1 MTTLGPMFELDY
13 SILGGVEVRAVGSTA
28 PIRMGE
34 QVRLLLGRLLLK
46 PGALVTTE
54 AIADALWGEDGK
66 ASRRNGVQHA
76 VRAARKALGDTQAP
90 RRLIVL
96 DGNAYRI
103 LVENGLSIDAER
115 FETLSACGHELV
127 ERNPRA
133 ARAMLAE
140 ALSAWRGSLLGE
152 FAHRP
157 WVIGHAA
164 ELDRLRDRTEVDLNE
179 ARLALGEHADL
190 DGPLRRQIIERPTD
204 ERLRGQLIRALLAA
218 GRVTEALL
226 TFREAIADLGAVG
239 VELLRLGDQAA
250 RGTPKRPSGAAASH
264 GYGGA
269 RPGGTVLCVRLD
281 TVGRVQGGP
290 ALGTV
295 CLLAAARGG
304 IPWPIGEERLV
315 ATFEDPD
322 AALRAA
328 RAIAGD
334 SRLSARIGVHVGPVV
349 AVGDR
354 LIGPAAGHCWQLVD
368 AAHLGQM
375 LVSAAARDRV
385 DESDDLRA
393 LGQQRFADLGPGEAV
408 FELAHPRGLTF
419 TAPAT
424 LSRRQHNLPVQPTRF
439 VGRADDLAALSQ
451 RVNGGE
457 LVTLT
462 GTSGCGKTRLALQLA
477 AREITRFVD
486 GAWFVGLAELDAGS
500 GVEAVAATIANEL
513 GVRALREETLP
524 AAVLRHLSDRAALL
538 VVDNCEQVHEGC
550 AEIVSQLHVRCPGV
564 CIIATSR
571 RRLSIAGET
580 VWAVQPM
587 ATDAPW
593 PGALPDA
600 VELLFERAGP
610 LPTAEN
616 ERASML
622 IDAARICRA
631 LDGLPLAI
639 ELAAGQVATRGLAGV
654 AAEVTA
660 MLTGDRPLG
669 QFAIDDPLRP
679 RRHRTIESAIE
690 WSHRL
695 LSECEQRVLPA
706 LAVFRG
712 TFGETEARRVASLG
726 ELCSADIPAA
736 LANLVECSMVAW
748 APPLE
753 GASRLRLLEPIR
765 AFALGLLKADGRR
778 ESAREM
784 HAHVFHELALRT
796 APGLFG
802 PDEQVCLERLEADHD
817 NLRAALAWYVD
828 CGRSKQAL
836 QLVGALWW
844 LWFSRGHLMEG
855 GDWIQRAL
863 AIDDLPSRERVR
875 ALRAG
880 SHLSWWR
887 GDYEQCSAYN
897 VALEACA
904 EAIDDDWGRA
914 WAPMARGAVE
924 MFYHPREALLLFEE
938 SRRRFEALDL
948 PWEAGYA
955 LQNIGG
961 ARWFDGDYRAAA
973 EAYDEAVEIF
983 ERLGHRSALA
993 SVQRGAGLMTAR
1005 CGDPARGA
1013 NMCLQALRLS
1023 EEIGDRAGRAQALNF
1038 AAAISRDIGE
1048 DEIALRRYAD
1058 ALLLAREL
1066 GQLWATCSALDGI
1079 AGAARA
1085 VDEAEIATRL
1095 LAHSGRLATRA
1106 GYRHSPHERALR
1118 DDDIEALRSVLG
1130 DEDFERAAA
1139 EGASMSVG
1147 EAVSCAAAF
1156 ASRHS

>member
-1 MTTLGPMFELDY
+1 MFELDY
-13 SILGGVEVRAVGSTA
+13 SILGGVDVRVVGSAA

-34 QVRLLLGRLLLK
+34 QARLLLGRLLLK

-54 AIADALWGEDGK
+54 AIADALWGEDDK

-76 VRAARKALGDTQAP
+76 VRAARKAVGDTQSP
-90 RRLIVL
+90 RRVIVL
-96 DGNAYRI
+96 DGDAYRI
-103 LVENGLSIDAER
+103 LVENHLSIDAER
-115 FETLSACGHELV
+115 FKALSGRGHELV

-140 ALSAWRGSLLGE
+140 ALSAWGGSLLGE

-179 ARLALGEHADL
+179 ARLALGEHAEL
-190 DGPLRRQIIERPTD
+190 DGPLRRQIIERPSD

-218 GRVTEALL
+218 GRATEALL
-226 TFREAIADLGAVG
+226 AFREAIADLGAAG

-250 RGTPKRPSGAAASH
+250 RGAPHRPSGLGASR

-281 TVGRVQGGP
+281 AVGRVQGGP

-295 CLLAAARGG
+295 CLLAAARSG
-304 IPWPIGEERLV
+304 IPRPIGAERLV

-328 RAIAGD
+328 RAIAWD
-334 SRLSARIGVHVGPVV
+334 SRLSARIGVHVGAVV

-354 LIGPAAGHCWQLVD
+354 LIGPAPGHCWQLVD
-368 AAHLGQM
+368 AAHPGQV

-385 DESDDLRA
+385 DEPNDLRA
-393 LGQQRFADLGPGEAV
+393 LGEQRFADLGPGEAV

-462 GTSGCGKTRLALQLA
+462 GTGGCGKTRLALQLA
-477 AREITRFVD
+477 AQEIARFVD

-538 VVDNCEQVHEGC
+538 VVDNCEQVHKAC

-564 CIIATSR
+564 CIVATSR

-587 ATDAPW
+587 VTDAPG

-600 VELLFERAGP
+600 VELLLERAGP
-610 LPTAEN
+610 LPAAES

-622 IDAARICRA
+622 VDAARICRA

-639 ELAAGQVATRGLAGV
+639 ELAAAQVATRGLAGV

-669 QFAIDDPLRP
+669 QYAIDDSLRP
-679 RRHRTIESAIE
+679 TRHRTIESAIE

-695 LSECEQRVLPA
+695 LSEREQRVLLA

-712 TFGETEARRVASLG
+712 TFGEAEARRVASHG
-726 ELCSADIPAA
+726 ELGSADVAEA
-736 LANLVECSMVAW
+736 LANLVECSMVAS

-765 AFALGLLKADGRR
+765 AFALGLLEADGGLESVR
-778 ESAREM
+778 ER
-784 HAHVFHELALRT
+784 HAHVFHELLPADKRLG
-796 APGLFG
+796 A
-802 PDEQVCLERLEADHD
+802 ER
-817 NLRAALAWYVD
+817 
-828 CGRSKQAL
+828 
-836 QLVGALWW
+836 
-844 LWFSRGHLMEG
+844 
-855 GDWIQRAL
+855 
-863 AIDDLPSRERVR
+863 PT
-875 ALRAG
+875 
-880 SHLSWWR
+880 
-887 GDYEQCSAYN
+887 
-897 VALEACA
+897 
-904 EAIDDDWGRA
+904 
-914 WAPMARGAVE
+914 
-924 MFYHPREALLLFEE
+924 
-938 SRRRFEALDL
+938 
-948 PWEAGYA
+948 
-955 LQNIGG
+955 
-961 ARWFDGDYRAAA
+961 AAA
-973 EAYDEAVEIF
+973 
-983 ERLGHRSALA
+983 
-993 SVQRGAGLMTAR
+993 
-1005 CGDPARGA
+1005 
-1013 NMCLQALRLS
+1013 
-1023 EEIGDRAGRAQALNF
+1023 
-1038 AAAISRDIGE
+1038 GE
-1048 DEIALRRYAD
+1048 
-1058 ALLLAREL
+1058 
-1066 GQLWATCSALDGI
+1066 
-1079 AGAARA
+1079 GAA
-1085 VDEAEIATRL
+1085 
-1095 LAHSGRLATRA
+1095 
-1106 GYRHSPHERALR
+1106 
-1118 DDDIEALRSVLG
+1118 
-1130 DEDFERAAA
+1130 
-1139 EGASMSVG
+1139 VG
-1147 EAVSCAAAF
+1147 VA
-1156 ASRHS
+1156 